1 MTKTINLENYEVVE
15 IVNRFNAEDSILNSK
30 DPNKTLPIT
39 ILWKINRNVKAFK
52 KVYEEIHEMEEKI
65 NQEYFNSDKS
75 APNEEGLREVLVEYR
90 DEFLSKKND
99 LMTIKTDISI
109 ETIPLSSLEGLNFV
123 PADFQS
129 IEMMIDDGEQET
141 IAMDVAQEPIV

>member
-1 MTKTINLENYEVVE
+1 MTKTINLENYKIVE

-39 ILWKINRNVKAFK
+39 ILWKINRNVKAFR

-75 APNEEGLREVLVEYR
+75 APNEEGLMEVLLEYR

-99 LMTIKTDISI
+99 LMSIKTDIS
-109 ETIPLSSLEGLNFV
+109 EKHTPKEHTIYPLLSNSL
-123 PADFQS
+123 
-129 IEMMIDDGEQET
+129 
-141 IAMDVAQEPIV
+141 